1 MKNDDF
7 WLVELGVGMGPLV
20 LGTDSESLLAVLQEN
35 QIDVNSLTLNRSNE
49 IALPEIG
56 IHLLFSKTNPRTLIR
71 IDVSDDRL
79 RFGSLPVIG
88 KRAHEIVGLF
98 KVPRKETL
106 WCNIE
111 NNELDSATP
120 GTKSNTAAISRELL
134 ARGTIWITGLGL
146 GLKLCDGL
154 VEIVHLCDP
163 SQSPQT
169 GNGPWTKEQQRLSE
183 VRELP
188 AASTAPIGRNRNLI
202 SIFNALIHVALVAA
216 VGTLVGWAVQLQQR
230 WDAAIEVPA
239 TVVALDPPPPNPLP
253 NKITV
258 SLKDASDNKQRHI
271 LGFKQFMIAPKMGD
285 EVNVKFLPESPNHVL
300 GPVAFRDVG
309 FETAFPYGIGILAIY
324 SSLQLVLFGRSQF
337 RRSRRRRPS

>member
-7 WLVELGVGMGPLV
+7 WSVELGVGMGPLV
-20 LGTDSESLLAVLQEN
+20 LGTNFESLLAVLKDN
-35 QIDVNSLTLNRSNE
+35 RIDVNSLTLNRSNE
-49 IALPEIG
+49 LAVPEIG
-56 IHLLFSKTNPRTLIR
+56 IHCVFSNTNPRTLIR

-98 KVPRKETL
+98 KLPRKETL
-106 WCNIE
+106 WCDIE
-111 NNELDSATP
+111 NKELASSTSEI
-120 GTKSNTAAISRELL
+120 KSDTTAMSRELL
-134 ARGTIWITGLGL
+134 ARGTIWITGHGL
-146 GLKLCDGL
+146 GLKLRDGL

-169 GNGPWTKEQQRLSE
+169 GHGPWTKEQQRLSE

-188 AASTAPIGRNRNLI
+188 AASTAPTARNLQSI
-202 SIFNALIHVALVAA
+202 SIFNVLIHVALVTAI
-216 VGTLVGWAVQLQQR
+216 GTLVWWAVQLQQR

-253 NKITV
+253 DKVTV
-258 SLKDASDNKQRHI
+258 SFKDAGGNEQRHT
-271 LGFKQFMIAPKMGD
+271 LGFMQFMTTPKMGD
-285 EVNVKFLPESPNHVL
+285 EVNVKFLPESPKQVL

-309 FETAFPYGIGILAIY
+309 FETALPYGIGILAIY
-324 SSLQLVLFGRSQF
+324 SSLQLLLFGRSQF
-337 RRSRRRRPS
+337 RRRRRRRPS